1 MNKLVMVGRKVAA
14 LYNRFYNRL
23 LAVSVFVATM
33 LMTTL
38 PVYASTGSSGGKDIW
53 QWLEGA
59 ISEVYGKVLGLST
72 IGFCLAMAVALMF
85 FYFSKDERQV
95 ASARSWIKQI
105 IAAFIIINVLG
116 YIVTT
121 VVNLTSGGQ
130 YTITP

>member
-1 MNKLVMVGRKVAA
+1 MIGRKTMA
-14 LYNRFYNRL
+14 LYNRFYNKL
-23 LAVSVFVATM
+23 LGAATFVATI
-33 LMTTL
+33 LMTTQT
-38 PVYASTGSSGGKDIW
+38 VYASTGSGGGKDIW

-105 IAAFIIINVLG
+105 IAAFVIINVLG

-121 VVNLTSGGQ
+121 VVNLTDGGK
-130 YTITP
+130 YTV